1 MSGFFMNDIEDFDEF
16 WSIRQNHGLF
26 AVYAALERRAWRQDK
41 PKHVHDHQ
49 YRVTLWRNQL
59 IQNIRKLALQIDLPD
74 STLRDRLRKLE
85 TMEAIRIDEPVPGL
99 KIITIL
105 WAYNYGDHGDRT
117 PCIYRAPSVVDLQA
131 DRDHTEYVSPQ
142 DMVNQYSNNDLQL
155 SYTEDSRLK
164 DSENR
169 NRLVSRESTQDRNVT
184 DETRNMDDLD
194 SPSEADINAQVIE
207 ICELAPGLTPEQVLA
222 FVATR
227 RLS

>member
-1 MSGFFMNDIEDFDEF
+1 
-16 WSIRQNHGLF
+16 
-26 AVYAALERRAWRQDK
+26 
-41 PKHVHDHQ
+41 
-49 YRVTLWRNQL
+49 
-59 IQNIRKLALQIDLPD
+59 
-74 STLRDRLRKLE
+74 
-85 TMEAIRIDEPVPGL
+85 
-99 KIITIL
+99 
-105 WAYNYGDHGDRT
+105 
-117 PCIYRAPSVVDLQA
+117 VVDLQA